1 MGGEPGPGQ
10 QVTVHRAASWSEALT
25 LRAQDPDLA
34 PICGGT
40 DLMVDINFDRR
51 RPTSLLDL
59 SGLAE
64 LNDWTLVDD
73 GRTVRLG
80 AAVPYSRIIDEL
92 HSHCPAQSMAART
105 IGSPQN
111 RNRGTVAGNLAT
123 ASPAGDAHPPLL
135 ATRARIEMASV
146 KGTRIVDV
154 DDFFVGPKRNTL
166 DSDELIRAVLV
177 PVARGPQQFAK
188 VGPRNAMV
196 IATASFAV
204 ALEGAA
210 GTGGTGVGAA
220 APTPFRATRAEQFA
234 EERLAGHWDT
244 AEPADPAVLREF
256 GRLVAAAAS
265 PIDDVRGTADYRRHA
280 LSVLAARCLG
290 WAWSDRPLEK
300 AA

>member
-1 MGGEPGPGQ
+1 
-10 QVTVHRAASWSEALT
+10 
-25 LRAQDPDLA
+25 
-34 PICGGT
+34 
-40 DLMVDINFDRR
+40 
-51 RPTSLLDL
+51 
-59 SGLAE
+59 
-64 LNDWTLVDD
+64 
-73 GRTVRLG
+73 
-80 AAVPYSRIIDEL
+80 
-92 HSHCPAQSMAART
+92 MAART
-105 IGSPQN
+105 IGSPQI

-204 ALEGAA
+204 ALDVEA
-210 GTGGTGVGAA
+210 GTVGTGVGSA